1 MCKDTTQQQ
10 QHKVAK
16 LLLESEKTRP
26 RGANTQIQNFAKTK
40 KVSQAPIRCAMGQML
55 PGKIFCLCICIND
68 INTMYIFIYIY
79 LNQTSLKF
87 TSRFKS
93 SSRFDLS
100 RKREA
105 EKNRPEKRR
114 GEVDKAVVLSAHSAT
129 HIFRL
134 NYFTLRT
141 ECIVMCCNTEIC
153 VLCC

>member
-1 MCKDTTQQQ
+1 M
-10 QHKVAK
+10 
-16 LLLESEKTRP
+16 
-26 RGANTQIQNFAKTK
+26 
-40 KVSQAPIRCAMGQML
+40 
-55 PGKIFCLCICIND
+55 
-68 INTMYIFIYIY
+68 Y

-87 TSRFKS
+87 KSRFKS

-134 NYFTLRT
+134 NYFTLRR
-141 ECIVMCCNTEIC
+141 ECIVMCCNTQIC